1 MTDWNL
7 PVVPLQRDSFGETH
21 AQGSSW
27 TITRGRIPR
36 GGPAQAGARLG
47 RCLNDTVMG
56 ALKYSRQMGGC
67 SLVPFTM
74 GQRKWQNRKV
84 SWRKRVCCCF
94 SLEVLLFFF
103 FLSSESYEKKEEL
116 GYVMRGTW
124 TSRLFLP
131 PLPVQLAMATSL
143 GPGTANTGLGYAW
156 QLLHPLFKNTKK
168 RESVL
173 AVNFS

>member
-1 MTDWNL
+1 MAILAAINL
-7 PVVPLQRDSFGETH
+7 
-21 AQGSSW
+21 
-27 TITRGRIPR
+27 
-36 GGPAQAGARLG
+36 
-47 RCLNDTVMG
+47 RCLMQG
-56 ALKYSRQMGGC
+56 AVLCKT
-67 SLVPFTM
+67 SLAGHWCLNTTIPLLLLLILCPSSFIFLTNNS
-74 GQRKWQNRKV
+74 GDDFIFLCW
-84 SWRKRVCCCF
+84 F
-94 SLEVLLFFF
+94 FFVLFF

-116 GYVMRGTW
+116 GCVMRGTW